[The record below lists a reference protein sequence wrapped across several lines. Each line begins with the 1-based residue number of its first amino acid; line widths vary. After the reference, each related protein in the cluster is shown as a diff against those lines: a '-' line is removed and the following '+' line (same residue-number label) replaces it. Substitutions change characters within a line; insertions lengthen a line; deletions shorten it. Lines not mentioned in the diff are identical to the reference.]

1 MSSYERIRQ
10 NDENFIYLTILRKC
24 KYLNVQQKRQCY
36 SNEHFFLLCNLVRNK
51 KYREKTENNHF
62 EYLVG
67 AEYARRMGDDDAVA
81 AVILVR
87 TLTIH
92 RFSFMSLYT
101 QIHL

>member
-1 MSSYERIRQ
+1 MLFERA
-10 NDENFIYLTILRKC
+10 
-24 KYLNVQQKRQCY
+24 
-36 SNEHFFLLCNLVRNK
+36 FFLLCNLVRSK

-67 AEYARRMGDDDAVA
+67 AKYARRMGDAVA

-92 RFSFMSLYT
+92 RIFFMSLYT